1 MAIVVNSFWLDRLW
15 DPVSSETYEDDPSL
29 SALDTADETA
39 VRWLARTYLAPGV
52 ARLDPTQHQCLKE
65 TLRYGLNAFSDRQ
78 LTSTLERCLP
88 PFRVHR
94 HVRVTVPPNIRWFYE
109 VIWQELFGPEDWHVQ
124 DLTTYVVDQR
134 LSSPL
139 PSEAIIVN
147 PSWLDRLWSPIGGG
161 ADVDDHPLE
170 DLNAA
175 DETAVRRLARE
186 YLATGFA
193 RYTPTQQ
200 RCLKETFRYGLN
212 ALSDHSLERAFDACL
227 PPFEATSNIRW
238 FYEIIWQE
246 LFGPEDWHLP
256 SLDHYTIDHDRRTPF
271 PSAQDEEHT
280 ASCDTSSDELR
291 KASS

>member
-1 MAIVVNSFWLDRLW
+1 MGIVVNQFWLDHLW
-15 DPVSSETYEDDPSL
+15 DPVSSETATDAHPLDDL
-29 SALDTADETA
+29 NVTDAHE
-39 VRWLARTYLAPGV
+39 VRRLVREYLAPGFT
-52 ARLDPTQHQCLKE
+52 RLTSTQQQALKE
-65 TLRYGLNAFSDRQ
+65 SFRYGLNALSDHQ
-78 LTSTLERCLP
+78 LERTLARCLP

-94 HVRVTVPPNIRWFYE
+94 HVRLQVPPNIRWFYE

-124 DLTTYVVDQR
+124 DLTTYVVDRR

-147 PSWLDRLWSPIGGG
+147 PSWLEQLWSPIGGG

-212 ALSDHSLERAFDACL
+212 ALSDHSLERAFDAYL
-227 PPFEATSNIRW
+227 PPFEAPSNIRW

-246 LFGPEDWHLP
+246 LFGPEDWHLS
-256 SLDHYTIDHDRRTPF
+256 SLDHYTIDHDRRTSF

>member
-94 HVRVTVPPNIRWFYE
+94 HVRLQVPPNIRWFYE

-124 DLTTYVVDQR
+124 DLTTYVVDRR

-212 ALSDHSLERAFDACL
+212 ALSTDADVRYL
-227 PPFEATSNIRW
+227 DLLQNAQDPNIRQAAQLVEQANLNGAP
-238 FYEIIWQE
+238 YDGII
-246 LFGPEDWHLP
+246 FGGGPNPTWGK
-256 SLDHYTIDHDRRTPF
+256 LDSPF
-271 PSAQDEEHT
+271 AYFRNEFVKFPH
-280 ASCDTSSDELR
+280 
-291 KASS
+291 